1 MGILF
6 DRKRTLSGMVAI
18 GIIDLNKKVV
28 YERFQAEFPD
38 LSLDDVHSWDLR
50 NVFLTK
56 IIGTLAPNE
65 PKFDSPDIQ
74 RFVAAQFNCS
84 PYRNNCQVEPFSSDG
99 PMILIT
105 GRVSPQKGIENIFYT
120 FQYVILK
127 FPNVRFIFL
136 LMPTPYQLEDLKNYM
151 QVARKYPKNVPDDLW
166 VSGQYLSISISISR
180 YLLLSEPMGTFW
192 NYSTGRYG
200 I

>member
-1 MGILF
+1 M
-6 DRKRTLSGMVAI
+6 
-18 GIIDLNKKVV
+18 V

-105 GRVSPQKGIENIFYT
+105 GGCR
-120 FQYVILK
+120 LK
-127 FPNVRFIFL
+127 KELKISFTRFN
-136 LMPTPYQLEDLKNYM
+136 M
-151 QVARKYPKNVPDDLW
+151 
-166 VSGQYLSISISISR
+166 LS
-180 YLLLSEPMGTFW
+180 
-192 NYSTGRYG
+192 
-200 I
+200 